1 MRRVLAEVTERL
13 YAEVY
18 FPGLIMSE
26 SSRKLVENK
35 DPKAFA
41 KKLEKNAFAFR
52 YVQVTEAKVTGE
64 GKAVLKEKYFP
75 GKYLIGKKMT
85 VADIEKLKPAE
96 SYRIL
101 LSNMKIN
108 GWDTVVQCRP
118 GNFQD
123 IGKYD
128 VVIPPPEEKKTAK
141 RKAKP

>member
-1 MRRVLAEVTERL
+1 MRRAAAQVTDKL
-13 YAEVY
+13 YVEIY
-18 FPGLIMSE
+18 YPGIIVSE
-26 SSRKLVENK
+26 TSRRPVKEKN
-35 DPKAFA
+35 PKAFA
-41 KKLEKNAFAFR
+41 KKLDKNAFAFR
-52 YVQVTEAKVTGE
+52 YLTVTEAKVSGE